1 MNLKIHK
8 SYREVV
14 AICDSELIGKY
25 FEKGEFQLDVKESF
39 YKGEE
44 ISEEKVKEIIKKMSV
59 EDATFNIESKINF
72 CYIQARDVKRE
83 DWIEM
88 LEKVLK
94 RECSIQEID
103 WNLLK
108 EDPNSWSHDAYIDHQ
123 SSSKEGRNTEM
134 FDSEEN
140 LMNFIFNPD
149 SYIQGGNDNV

>member
-59 EDATFNIESKINF
+59 EDATFNIVGEKSINCAIDCGVISKDGI
-72 CYIQARDVKRE
+72 K
-83 DWIEM
+83 
-88 LEKVLK
+88 K
-94 RECSIQEID
+94 
-103 WNLLK
+103 
-108 EDPNSWSHDAYIDHQ
+108 
-123 SSSKEGRNTEM
+123 
-134 FDSEEN
+134 
-140 LMNFIFNPD
+140 
-149 SYIQGGNDNV
+149 IQGVPFALVLL